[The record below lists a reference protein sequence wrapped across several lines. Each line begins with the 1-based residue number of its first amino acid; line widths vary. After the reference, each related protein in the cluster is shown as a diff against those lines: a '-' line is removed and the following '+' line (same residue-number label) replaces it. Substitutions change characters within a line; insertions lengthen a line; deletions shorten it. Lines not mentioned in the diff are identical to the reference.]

1 MNFKL
6 VNKNN
11 SGGAILLLLIIAL
24 SQARFFN
31 FLIDTAFGRLFLIL
45 FILCL
50 SFCHKILGVVGVL
63 FIIIMFNNH
72 FYYEG
77 FSNSKSNNSTTDTST
92 TTTNDASS
100 NSVDASSNINI
111 SISKD
116 QLKQMIQKQI
126 SDASNNNTSNS
137 SSNIS
142 KPSEGFDIL
151 GLENSMKRGKQSNSI
166 PVNQLSRNA
175 NDISPFEGSTFL
187 GKFSLF

>member
-11 SGGAILLLLIIAL
+11 TGGAILLLLIIVL

-31 FLIDTAFGRLFLIL
+31 FLLDTSFGRLFLIL
-45 FILCL
+45 FILCI

-77 FSNSKSNNSTTDTST
+77 FKSKSNNSKSDTST
-92 TTTNDASS
+92 TDDTTTT
-100 NSVDASSNINI
+100 DASSNINI

-126 SDASNNNTSNS
+126 SDASNNNTDTSTKGKS
-137 SSNIS
+137 
-142 KPSEGFDIL
+142 SEGFDIL
-151 GLENSMKRGKQSNSI
+151 GLENNIKRGKQSNSI

>member
-1 MNFKL
+1 
-6 VNKNN
+6 
-11 SGGAILLLLIIAL
+11 
-24 SQARFFN
+24 
-31 FLIDTAFGRLFLIL
+31 
-45 FILCL
+45 
-50 SFCHKILGVVGVL
+50 
-63 FIIIMFNNH
+63 MFNNH

-77 FSNSKSNNSTTDTST
+77 FSNSNSKNSTTTSDT
-92 TTTNDASS
+92 TTTDDASS

-126 SDASNNNTSNS
+126 SDASNNNTSNSS

>member
-11 SGGAILLLLIIAL
+11 TGGAILLLLIIAL
-24 SQARFFN
+24 SQAKFFN

-50 SFCHKILGVVGVL
+50 SCCHKILGVVGVL
-63 FIIIMFNNH
+63 FIIIMFNSH

-77 FSNSKSNNSTTDTST
+77 FSNSNSDTST
-92 TTTNDASS
+92 TDDSSNSTDDSSNSTDASS
-100 NSVDASSNINI
+100 NSIN
-111 SISKD
+111 KD
-116 QLKQMIQKQI
+116 KVKMMKQKQN
-126 SDASNNNTSNS
+126 SDDSNNNNTDSTKDKS
-137 SSNIS
+137 
-142 KPSEGFDIL
+142 SEGFDVL
-151 GLENSMKRGKQSNSI
+151 GLENNIKRGKQSNSI